1 MKKNQ
6 KKLIKKEGT
15 KKQMEN
21 IINKEVRSI
30 IASILIFF
38 AILIIIA
45 GVGAI
50 VNALANIITMKI
62 IFFAIAIIIIVLII
76 YTMKK

>member
-6 KKLIKKEGT
+6 KKFKKNRGIQ
-15 KKQMEN
+15 KQMEN
-21 IINKEVRSI
+21 IINKEIKNI

-38 AILIIIA
+38 AILIVIA

-50 VNALANIITMKI
+50 VNVLVNVITMKI
-62 IFFAIAIIIIVLII
+62 VFFAIVIVIIALITYII
-76 YTMKK
+76 K

>member
-6 KKLIKKEGT
+6 KKFKKNRGN

-21 IINKEVRSI
+21 IINKEIKNI

-38 AILIIIA
+38 TILIIIA

-50 VNALANIITMKI
+50 VNILVNVITMKM
-62 IFFAIAIIIIVLII
+62 IFFAIVMVMIALII
-76 YTMKK
+76 YIIK

>member
-6 KKLIKKEGT
+6 KKFKKNKGI

-21 IINKEVRSI
+21 IIIEGIKNI
-30 IASILIFF
+30 IVLILILL
-38 AILIIIA
+38 AILTIIA

-50 VNALANIITMKI
+50 VNILANIITMKM
-62 IFFAIAIIIIVLII
+62 IFFAIAIIIIV
-76 YTMKK
+76 